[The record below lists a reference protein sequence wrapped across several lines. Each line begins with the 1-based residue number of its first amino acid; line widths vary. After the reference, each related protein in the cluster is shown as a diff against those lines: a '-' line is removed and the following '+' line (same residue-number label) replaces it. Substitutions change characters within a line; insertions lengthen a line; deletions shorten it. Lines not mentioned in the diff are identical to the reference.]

1 MVLSALLIRSPVDD
15 AWQVPVLEEVVD
27 SALGELS
34 GFPAPLYPPDLEEEV
49 AAALEHL
56 ARLDPDSAASRA
68 RALIEGV
75 SHDCELTWNAR
86 RVLAATGDLPTV
98 RLGLGSYFDAPA
110 RWREVLAAS
119 EDGRLRDFGGGSV
132 AEPPS
137 ERFFLTTLERNL
149 SRARERES
157 IRALVA
163 WASTSADPSSPRRVL
178 GALPAGI
185 PLEPAVRA
193 WLRRNPEPAVA
204 PEPLAFSDAES
215 LLEIKQRVLALSP
228 NARYASIRFLAE
240 RDHESLLGVPVSRD
254 HIDRLYP
261 YFARSGRR
269 EIRDRLRRAERA
281 RGRALASLLLSP
293 ASGDAEKR
301 EALLAMPDAWA
312 GALVSAP
319 GIFEILSTVL
329 PREDLE
335 RFVAKSDVDDDFLD
349 ALAILPI
356 PEARLRLEALGTSE
370 AVKRLRRRPDRFLSV
385 PALSRLR
392 REGEPLA
399 ARAAALALLSLGAP
413 GSDAWLRAEM
423 ATSTDLTPVLEAVMG
438 SPVQIEVALELVRRV
453 ASDASPSPSAFAALA
468 RLPLVRLAPTPTGPL
483 AERVHLAMSLGGDS
497 KYLPVLIDLAVASS
511 SGASGASREAA
522 FSALAE
528 AELGSFGTRLHR
540 LAGDPDREARFRAAA
555 ALVPSGDAWT
565 LRVLLGDLDR
575 SSLREQA
582 IARNAVRRLPRERA
596 LQLLEEMVE
605 DGTARSVGVLLYLE
619 LSEESEVRRSR
630 SAQEKLWG
638 VVAEEARAF
647 DRTALLA
654 ASGLSH
660 PAAVAVVLAR
670 LSAP

>member
-1 MVLSALLIRSPVDD
+1 LLWRGVDNRRQARVRRQRPIAPD
-15 AWQVPVLEEVVD
+15 EGMQSIWEM
-27 SALGELS
+27 GE
-34 GFPAPLYPPDLEEEV
+34 G
-49 AAALEHL
+49 
-56 ARLDPDSAASRA
+56 
-68 RALIEGV
+68 
-75 SHDCELTWNAR
+75 
-86 RVLAATGDLPTV
+86 
-98 RLGLGSYFDAPA
+98 
-110 RWREVLAAS
+110 
-119 EDGRLRDFGGGSV
+119 
-132 AEPPS
+132 
-137 ERFFLTTLERNL
+137 
-149 SRARERES
+149 
-157 IRALVA
+157 
-163 WASTSADPSSPRRVL
+163 
-178 GALPAGI
+178 
-185 PLEPAVRA
+185 
-193 WLRRNPEPAVA
+193 
-204 PEPLAFSDAES
+204 
-215 LLEIKQRVLALSP
+215 Q
-228 NARYASIRFLAE
+228 
-240 RDHESLLGVPVSRD
+240 
-254 HIDRLYP
+254 
-261 YFARSGRR
+261 
-269 EIRDRLRRAERA
+269 
-281 RGRALASLLLSP
+281 
-293 ASGDAEKR
+293 
-301 EALLAMPDAWA
+301 
-312 GALVSAP
+312 
-319 GIFEILSTVL
+319 
-329 PREDLE
+329 
-335 RFVAKSDVDDDFLD
+335 
-349 ALAILPI
+349 
-356 PEARLRLEALGTSE
+356 
-370 AVKRLRRRPDRFLSV
+370 RLRRRPDRFLSV

-660 PAAVAVVLAR
+660 PAAVTVVLAR